1 MHRRHLLHLALAG
14 IALPWAFD
22 AYATQKIVHA
32 RAWDYGDKLRLVFEL
47 SGPAKYQI
55 FTLKAPDRL
64 VVDLAGT
71 SAFAG
76 LNEIPAGNRLLGAV
90 RSGPQAG
97 GTRIVLD
104 LKQPARVES
113 FLLGPSGSEGHR
125 LVVDLHS
132 AAMVAPIAKAP
143 PAAAVAAAS
152 NKTARQRDVVVVIDA
167 GHGGKD
173 PGAVGGNGEQEKI
186 VALAIARLLADKLN
200 RQRGFKAQLVRNQD
214 VFIPLRKRV
223 EVARRYNADLF
234 ISVHA
239 DAAPRRNASGASVF
253 ALSES
258 GATSTTARWMAERE
272 NSADI
277 LGARELLSLKNKDPM
292 LAGVLLDMSLNSTI
306 TTSLGLG
313 KTVLDNVGKVAGVHQ
328 KRVEQAG
335 FAVLKSP
342 DIPSILVETG
352 FISNS
357 GDCRKLCDP
366 LHQKRVAQAIFDG
379 LQTHFVASPP
389 PGSYLASRRAEAIS

>member
-14 IALPWAFD
+14 LTLPWAI
-22 AYATQKIVHA
+22 AAATPKVMHA
-32 RAWDYGDKLRLVFEL
+32 RAWDDGEKLRLVFDM

-55 FTLKAPDRL
+55 FSLKAPERL
-64 VVDLAGT
+64 VVDLADT
-71 SAFAG
+71 ATAAD
-76 LNEIPAGNRLLGAV
+76 LNELSAGNRLLSAI

-113 FLLGPSGSEGHR
+113 FLLGPNGSEGHR
-125 LVVDLHS
+125 LVVDLRDM
-132 AAMVAPIAKAP
+132 ALAPQGIVEPQRAT
-143 PAAAVAAAS
+143 
-152 NKTARQRDVVVVIDA
+152 TAGQRDVVVVIDA

-173 PGAVGGNGEQEKI
+173 PGALGGNGEQEKV
-186 VALAIARLLADKLN
+186 VALAIARLLAQKLN

-214 VFIPLRKRV
+214 VFVPLRKRV
-223 EVARRYNADLF
+223 EVARRHNADLF

-239 DAAPRRNASGASVF
+239 DAAPRRSASGASVF
-253 ALSES
+253 ALSEN

-272 NSADI
+272 NSADL
-277 LGARELLSLKNKDPM
+277 LGARELLSLKNRDPV
-292 LAGVLLDMSLNSTI
+292 LAGVLLDMSLNATI
-306 TTSLGLG
+306 STSLGLG

-342 DIPSILVETG
+342 VIPSILVETG
-352 FISNS
+352 FISNPA
-357 GDCRKLCDP
+357 DCRKLCDP

-379 LQTHFVASPP
+379 LQKHFLASPP
-389 PGSYLASRRAEAIS
+389 TGTYLASQKGGSLS

>member
-1 MHRRHLLHLALAG
+1 M
-14 IALPWAFD
+14 
-22 AYATQKIVHA
+22 
-32 RAWDYGDKLRLVFEL
+32 
-47 SGPAKYQI
+47 
-55 FTLKAPDRL
+55 
-64 VVDLAGT
+64 
-71 SAFAG
+71 
-76 LNEIPAGNRLLGAV
+76 
-90 RSGPQAG
+90 
-97 GTRIVLD
+97 
-104 LKQPARVES
+104 
-113 FLLGPSGSEGHR
+113 
-125 LVVDLHS
+125 
-132 AAMVAPIAKAP
+132 
-143 PAAAVAAAS
+143 
-152 NKTARQRDVVVVIDA
+152 
-167 GHGGKD
+167 
-173 PGAVGGNGEQEKI
+173 
-186 VALAIARLLADKLN
+186 
-200 RQRGFKAQLVRNQD
+200 RNQD

-277 LGARELLSLKNKDPM
+277 LGARELLSLKNKDPV
-292 LAGVLLDMSLNSTI
+292 LAGVLLDMSLNATI
-306 TTSLGLG
+306 STSLGLG

-366 LHQKRVAQAIFDG
+366 LHQKRVAQAILDG
-379 LQTHFVASPP
+379 LQKHFTASPP
-389 PGSYLASRRAEAIS
+389 AGTYLASRKAEALT